1 MNFSADISIAASA
14 VSAGL
19 AAVAAVRA
27 RSSLTRWIFVL
38 GLVCLSAEVL
48 CDGWSN
54 PALEPGF
61 GRWQI
66 WKLIIGAFGPG
77 AWVLFSLRYARGNAD
92 GRRKRWLPV
101 LVAIIVFPPTFA
113 WFYREQLIVA
123 INQNP
128 MTQQWIVGLR
138 WPAAVLYVIR
148 MLAALTVLINL
159 ERTFRASIGTMRW
172 RIKYL
177 VLGLAVIFIVRIY
190 TSSQVLLFHSEDQ
203 RWWVMEATALLL
215 GSLLIIRALPRAGV
229 FDLEVY
235 PSHEI
240 LQHSLTLSLAGL
252 YLIIVGLGAKAV
264 SFFGGDASFSL
275 KAFIVLISL
284 VLLALILQSDHVRFF
299 SRRFVSR
306 HFQRP
311 FYDYR
316 MVWRNFSEGTAACV
330 DQSDLARALVRL
342 FAETFQALSVNL
354 WLVNEKTERL
364 ALTASTALSGAI
376 SWDLVPTRREAIQII
391 RGLANATE
399 PVDFDRA
406 EGDWATA
413 LRRCNPGEFPKGGH
427 RICLA
432 LKGGGE
438 LLGVITLGDRVG
450 GVPFSDQD
458 FEMLKCAGNHSAT
471 GLLNAGLLEKSLQS
485 KELEAFQTMAAFFV
499 HDLKNSAFT
508 LNLMLQNLPV
518 HFDDPAFRED
528 ALRGIGKTVEHI
540 NKLVSRLNL
549 LRQGFRIAPVATV
562 LESLIASVVEEC
574 GSKPGVTIS
583 IKPGPP
589 LSVSLDPEQIG
600 KVLTNLVLNA
610 MDAIETTGEIGI
622 SVQCEANWAVVTV
635 SDTGCGMSDEF
646 REKSLFRP
654 FQTTKKNGLGI
665 GMFQSKMIVE
675 AHRGTIAVQSVPGQ
689 GTTFKVRLPLTTNSL
704 TPWPN
709 RTTSR

>member
-1 MNFSADISIAASA
+1 MDFSADISIAAA
-14 VSAGL
+14 ALSAGL
-19 AAVAAVRA
+19 AAVAAFKA
-27 RSSLTRWIFVL
+27 RRSLTRWIFVL

-48 CDGWSN
+48 CDGWRS
-54 PALEPGF
+54 PASGPGF
-61 GRWQI
+61 AGWQA
-66 WKLIIGAFGPG
+66 WKLIVGAFGPG
-77 AWVLFSLRYARGNAD
+77 LWVLFSLRYARGNTD
-92 GRRKRWLPV
+92 RHLPRWLPM
-101 LVAIIVFPPTFA
+101 LVAIVVLPPGFA
-113 WFYREQLIVA
+113 WFYREQLILK
-123 INQNP
+123 ISQNP
-128 MTQQWIVGLR
+128 ITQQWIIGLR

-148 MLAALTVLINL
+148 MLAALVVLINL

-177 VLGLAVIFIVRIY
+177 VLGLAVVFIVRIY
-190 TSSQVLLFHSEDQ
+190 TSSQVLLFHGEDQ
-203 RWWVMEATALLL
+203 RWCVMEATALLL

-235 PSHEI
+235 PSHEV
-240 LQHSLTLSLAGL
+240 LRHSLTLSVAGL
-252 YLIIVGLGAKAV
+252 YLLIIGLGAKAV
-264 SFFGGDASFSL
+264 AFFGGDASFSL

-284 VLLALILQSDHVRFF
+284 VLLALVLQSDHVRFF
-299 SRRFVSR
+299 SRRFISR

-311 FYDYR
+311 IYDYR
-316 MVWRNFSEGTAACV
+316 SVWRNFSEGTAACV

-364 ALTASTALSGAI
+364 ALTASTALFGAV
-376 SWDLVPTRREAIQII
+376 SWDLIPTRREAIQII
-391 RGLANATE
+391 RGLADAKE

-406 EGDWATA
+406 EGDWAVA
-413 LRRCNPGEFPKGGH
+413 LRRCNPGEFPKGGR

-432 LKGGGE
+432 LKGSGE

-450 GVPFSDQD
+450 GAPFSDQD
-458 FEMLKCAGNHSAT
+458 IEMLKCAGNHSAT
-471 GLLNAGLLEKSLQS
+471 ALLNAGLLEKSLQT

-549 LRQGFRIAPVATV
+549 LRQGFRIVPVPTS
-562 LESLIASVVEEC
+562 LENVIARVVEEC

-583 IKPGPP
+583 IKQGPP
-589 LSVSLDPEQIG
+589 MSLGLDPEQIG
-600 KVLTNLVLNA
+600 KVFTNLVLNA
-610 MDAIETTGEIGI
+610 MDAIEAKGEICI
-622 SVQCEANWAVVTV
+622 SLQSEGSWAVVAV